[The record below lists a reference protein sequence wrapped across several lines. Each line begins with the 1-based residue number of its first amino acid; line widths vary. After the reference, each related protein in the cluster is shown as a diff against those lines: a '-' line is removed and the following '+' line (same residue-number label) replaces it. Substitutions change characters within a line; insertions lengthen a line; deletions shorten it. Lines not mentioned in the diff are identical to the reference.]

1 MATIIIPTITAQND
15 SVQNLGVV
23 TTNDQGQTNYT
34 TQTSAQILF
43 PTEVA
48 NISTTG
54 SGISYDSGTSTLV
67 VTGSVTVQLTINT
80 TTGDVSQIAD
90 NPATAQLFDV
100 TDTAA
105 PVEVGLPWTLGGSH
119 TMVFTA
125 GTSGDF
131 AVYAQAP
138 QGQAFAYPARL
149 TNSELAACILY
160 ND

>member
-15 SVQNLGVV
+15 EVQNLGVI
-23 TTNDQGQTNYT
+23 TTNDQDQTNYS

-48 NISTTG
+48 NIVSTG
-54 SGISYDSGTSTLV
+54 SGFSYDSTTSVLSVSGGV
-67 VTGSVTVQLTINT
+67 VTQLTINT
-80 TTGDVSQIAD
+80 TTGDVAQIQD

-100 TDTAA
+100 TDPTA
-105 PVEVGLPWTLGGSH
+105 PVAQGLPWTLGGSH
-119 TMVFTA
+119 TLVFTP
-125 GTSGDF
+125 GTTGDF

-138 QGQAFAYPARL
+138 QGLAFAYPARL
-149 TNSELAACILY
+149 LNSELAASILY

>member
-1 MATIIIPTITAQND
+1 MATIIIPTITAQNG

-34 TQTSAQILF
+34 TQSTAQILF

-48 NISTTG
+48 NIASG
-54 SGISYDSGTSTLV
+54 SGISYNATTSVLT

-80 TTGDVSQIAD
+80 TTGDVAQIPD

-100 TDTAA
+100 SDPTA
-105 PVEVGLPWTLGGSH
+105 PVAQGLPWTLGGSH
-119 TMVFTA
+119 TLVFTA

-149 TNSELAACILY
+149 TNSELAASILY